1 MKSLTNL
8 TNIEKA
14 KLLHQLFQDEMPAFL
29 EFVQNMCVTIK
40 EQEQLHRERWGN
52 GLLNFDFWLLL
63 LDEAEKRIDQYRN
76 RLSKSAQ
83 LFADQLFDGY
93 LALYLVHCLMVY
105 TTTRQHPN
113 MKFTKAVDLL
123 FNP

>member
-1 MKSLTNL
+1 MKPLSNL

-14 KLLHQLFQDEMPAFL
+14 KLLHQLFPDEIPALL

-40 EQEQLHRERWGN
+40 EQEQLHREQWEN
-52 GLLNFDFWLLL
+52 GLFSFDFWLSQLY
-63 LDEAEKRIDQYRN
+63 EAEQKINHYGI
-76 RLSKSAQ
+76 RLSKSVQ
-83 LFADQLFDGY
+83 LFADQLFEGY
-93 LALYLVHCLMVY
+93 LAVYLVHCLMVY

-113 MKFTKAVDLL
+113 IRFAKAVDLL